1 MDLFTGASMISWCL
15 LLITGWISFFVP
27 NKKFLD
33 KKILV
38 VWIMEYHNLSGF
50 ERNSFN
56 IYYGLF
62 YFIFIITLIF
72 TTAAFV
78 VIVYNLF
85 FKKNENVQKG
95 MFDNISKF
103 HFIPLICISILFIIG
118 ESLKKFKSFELIYY
132 VGIYFDI
139 KKSHVI
145 FNLIFDIVGLG
156 SLIFIYMKT
165 TISEPL
171 YASFIIKSAYSCFIP
186 LLVYNFFYGITM
198 YKALVDLK
206 DLDEDLYDW
215 IKGCGWAFSIFIG
228 LINISLSVFL
238 KDFILGIINF
248 FMYIGMITYFFKISK
263 DNIDKIYDNKG
274 IGVIQILMMLLGLAS
289 TAFIVIKYKLKNE

>member
-118 ESLKKFKSFELIYY
+118 ESLKFGNSSYGY
-132 VGIYFDI
+132 TGIFFDI
-139 KKSHVI
+139 KKSHII
-145 FNLIFDIVGLG
+145 FNIIFGIVGLG
-156 SLIFIYMKT
+156 TLIFIYMKT

-171 YASFIIKSAYSCFIP
+171 YASFIIKSAYACFIP
-186 LLVYNFFYGITM
+186 LLVYDFFYGITI
-198 YKALVDLK
+198 YRALGDIDDDLI
-206 DLDEDLYDW
+206 DW
-215 IKGCGWAFSIFIG
+215 IKGCGWTFSIFIG
-228 LINISLSVFL
+228 LINISLSVLL
-238 KDFILGIINF
+238 KDLIIGIINF

-263 DNIDKIYDNKG
+263 DTIDSIYDNKG
-274 IGVIQILMMLLGLAS
+274 IGVIQILMMILSLAS
-289 TAFIVIKYKLKNE
+289 IAFIVIKYKLKNE